1 MQIVKSW
8 WIILLISLIIACSP
22 SRKTARYFKQK
33 EAEQLQIKLHDVR
46 ITPTRKDD
54 FRTTP
59 RKIIDILHMDLAVQ
73 FNWENHTCIGKET
86 LWLKPYF
93 YETDSII
100 LDAKNMIFDK
110 IIVTDQHNNNIMYLT
125 NYDKKNLHLKLEKK
139 VSKYD
144 TIKLELSYK
153 ANPDEKESHGSKA
166 IKDDKGLYFVNT
178 NKQEPFK
185 PMQLWTQGETE
196 ANSCWFPTIDKPHEK
211 FTSKLAMT
219 VENQFTTLS
228 NGLLINSTSEGN
240 MRTDV
245 WENKQPMSAYLT
257 MMAVGN
263 FIATKDQW
271 NGKEVSYYLEP
282 AYSPYAR
289 NIFKNTIEMMQYYS
303 DRLGVTYPWDKY
315 AQVVVRDYVS
325 GAMENTSATLHGEFV
340 QKNNREL
347 IDADNDGIIAHELF
361 HQWFGDLVTCE
372 SWSHLVLNEGFATY
386 GEQLWLEHKLGKDA
400 ALQKSYNTIN
410 RYLNYAKNNSDDAI
424 INFNYK
430 DKEDMFNTITYQ
442 KGSRVLHLLRS
453 ILGDDAFFEGVKNY
467 LSKHAYSNAE
477 IDDLRKEFEQVSG
490 QDLRPFFQQ
499 WFMQGG
505 HPSIEIRYDY
515 IDSLGLLAVQIE
527 QIQNSD
533 VGLFKFPLK
542 FTVTQGQLKSQ
553 YSFQIEK
560 RKETFYVKKLDIDNP
575 DRVDVNVDPD
585 ATFLGEIKDNK
596 PFFNH
601 ILTYN
606 RATNYIEKVRPL
618 KELSTLQNQNDSV
631 RFTLLSAINDADE
644 DIRLK
649 ALEWID
655 WKNANNLTKTT
666 EFLLNLA
673 RNDASPQVRAKIVQV
688 LGETKNPTFLNL
700 YFDLVNDS
708 SYNIAGEALQAIQ
721 KILPDEAYRQC
732 KRLEL
737 DARGKL
743 FNTISSL
750 YAQLG
755 TLTDTS
761 FYTNAMY
768 TIFGAKRANLL
779 IDFTSLLLRINDEAS
794 IQNHSVWLQKVASS
808 DYYPIVRMNA
818 IKSLQNIQ
826 LRYSNLANI
835 NKDANSKS
843 EQMVASNEIKQIIQ
857 SILSQEKDKNVLDQL
872 KMSGISLISNTSTE

>member
-410 RYLNYAKNNSDDAI
+410 KYLNYAKNNSDDAI

-442 KGSRVLHLLRS
+442 
-453 ILGDDAFFEGVKNY
+453 
-467 LSKHAYSNAE
+467 
-477 IDDLRKEFEQVSG
+477 
-490 QDLRPFFQQ
+490 
-499 WFMQGG
+499 
-505 HPSIEIRYDY
+505 
-515 IDSLGLLAVQIE
+515 
-527 QIQNSD
+527 
-533 VGLFKFPLK
+533 
-542 FTVTQGQLKSQ
+542 
-553 YSFQIEK
+553 
-560 RKETFYVKKLDIDNP
+560 
-575 DRVDVNVDPD
+575 
-585 ATFLGEIKDNK
+585 
-596 PFFNH
+596 
-601 ILTYN
+601 
-606 RATNYIEKVRPL
+606 
-618 KELSTLQNQNDSV
+618 
-631 RFTLLSAINDADE
+631 
-644 DIRLK
+644 
-649 ALEWID
+649 
-655 WKNANNLTKTT
+655 
-666 EFLLNLA
+666 
-673 RNDASPQVRAKIVQV
+673 
-688 LGETKNPTFLNL
+688 
-700 YFDLVNDS
+700 
-708 SYNIAGEALQAIQ
+708 
-721 KILPDEAYRQC
+721 
-732 KRLEL
+732 
-737 DARGKL
+737 
-743 FNTISSL
+743 
-750 YAQLG
+750 
-755 TLTDTS
+755 
-761 FYTNAMY
+761 
-768 TIFGAKRANLL
+768 
-779 IDFTSLLLRINDEAS
+779 
-794 IQNHSVWLQKVASS
+794 
-808 DYYPIVRMNA
+808 
-818 IKSLQNIQ
+818 
-826 LRYSNLANI
+826 
-835 NKDANSKS
+835 
-843 EQMVASNEIKQIIQ
+843 
-857 SILSQEKDKNVLDQL
+857 
-872 KMSGISLISNTSTE
+872 

>member
-1 MQIVKSW
+1 MQIVKSG
-8 WIILLISLIIACSP
+8 WILLLISLVFACSP

-33 EAEQLQIKLHDVR
+33 EAEQVQIKLNDIR

-59 RKIIDILHMDLAVQ
+59 SKIIDILHMDLAVQ
-73 FNWENHTCIGKET
+73 FNWENHTCMGKET
-86 LWLKPYF
+86 LLLKPYF

-100 LDAKNMIFDK
+100 LDAKNMVFDK
-110 IIVTDQHNNNIMYLT
+110 ILVTDQRNNNIMYLT
-125 NYDKKNLHLKLEKK
+125 NYDKKTLQLKLEKK
-139 VSKYD
+139 ISKHD

-166 IKDDKGLYFVNT
+166 IKDDKGLYFINT
-178 NKQEPFK
+178 NKQEPNK
-185 PMQLWTQGETE
+185 PTQLWTQGETE

-211 FTSKLAMT
+211 FTSKLAIT
-219 VENQFTTLS
+219 VENQYTTLS

-289 NIFKNTIEMMQYYS
+289 NIFKNTIEMMQFFS

-347 IDADNDGIIAHELF
+347 IDADNDGIIAHELS

-430 DKEDMFNTITYQ
+430 DKEDMFNTLTYQ

-453 ILGDDAFFEGVKNY
+453 ILGDEAFFEGVKNY
-467 LSKHAYSNAE
+467 LSKHAFSNAE

-499 WFMQGG
+499 WFMHGG
-505 HPSIEIRYDY
+505 HPVIEIRYDY
-515 IDSLGLLAVQIE
+515 IDSLGLLAVHIE
-527 QIQNSD
+527 QIQNAD
-533 VGLFKFPLK
+533 IGLFKFPLK
-542 FTVTQGQLKSQ
+542 FTITQGQLKSD

-575 DRVDVNVDPD
+575 ERVDVNVDPD

-644 DIRLK
+644 DIRFK

-655 WKNANNLTKTT
+655 WKNADNLTKTT

-688 LGETKNPTFLNL
+688 LGDTKNPTFMNL

-737 DARGKL
+737 DARGNL
-743 FNTISSL
+743 FASISSI
-750 YAQLG
+750 YAQHGNLA
-755 TLTDTS
+755 DTS

-768 TIFGAKRANLL
+768 TIYGAKRANLL
-779 IDFTSLLLRINDEAS
+779 IDFTSLLLRLNDEAS
-794 IQNHSVWLQKVASS
+794 IQNHSTWLQNVASS

-843 EQMVASNEIKQIIQ
+843 EQTVASNQIKQIIQ
-857 SILSQEKDKNVLDQL
+857 SILSQEKNQNVINQL
-872 KMSGISLISNTSTE
+872 KMSGISLLSNTSTE